1 MEVVLIIIA
10 VGIASAVIGCI
21 AFLVDNHDD
30 DYLEWFKEHKKKGGR

>member
-21 AFLVDNHDD
+21 AFLVDNQ
-30 DYLEWFKEHKKKGGR
+30 ENKKKGGNK